1 MTSATDSVPE
11 LHIEDF
17 LLDEYRLL
25 LKKAKERFQFISY
38 EDHEQDGSVCLWRH
52 DVDISLL
59 GSLQLAKIEA
69 EEGIKSTFFWHLH
82 SEFYN
87 PLTGEA
93 WKIITAIHEMGH
105 YLGLHFDPAYYARI
119 GKTEDLD
126 RLLKLEVDTLNENF
140 DTKVSAIS
148 IHTPD
153 VGKECFNISQD
164 RFYGLVNSYGK
175 SIFDNF
181 HYCSDSNGYWR
192 HGRLKEV
199 LDDTEITRLQVLIH
213 PVWWVDKPAT
223 PRHRVQN
230 NRKEWAEITLKW
242 YDEWI
247 ARSGRL
253 NI

>member
-1 MTSATDSVPE
+1 MSTPDSIPE
-11 LHIEDF
+11 LNLDDF
-17 LLDEYRLL
+17 LFDEYRSLL
-25 LKKAKERFQFISY
+25 RRAKERFEFIAY
-38 EDHEQDGSVCLWRH
+38 DQHDREGNLCLWRH

-59 GSLQLAKIEA
+59 GSLKLAQIEA

-105 YLGLHFDPAYYARI
+105 YLGLHFDPGYYSRI
-119 GKTEDLD
+119 GRANNLEK
-126 RLLKLEVDTLNENF
+126 LLKLELDTLNENF
-140 DTKVSAIS
+140 DAEVSAIS

-153 VGKECFNISQD
+153 VGKESLDISQD

-175 SIFDNF
+175 SIFDNY

-199 LDDTEITRLQVLIH
+199 LNNEEITRLQVLIH
-213 PVWWVDKPAT
+213 PIWWVEEPVT
-223 PRHRVQN
+223 PRQRVKV
-230 NRKEWAEITLKW
+230 NRQDWAETTLKW